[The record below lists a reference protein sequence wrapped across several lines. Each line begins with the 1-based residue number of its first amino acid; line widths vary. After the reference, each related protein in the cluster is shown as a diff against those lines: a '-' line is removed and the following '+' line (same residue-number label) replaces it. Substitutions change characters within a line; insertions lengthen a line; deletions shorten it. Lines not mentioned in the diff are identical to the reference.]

1 MIESIPVVAFPP
13 LRRPIVNSSDG
24 RVSQQKMKEKKEM
37 GVGGLVV
44 VDIII
49 WQSTHVSPYGHL

>member
-24 RVSQQKMKEKKEM
+24 RVSQPKMKEKKET

>member
-1 MIESIPVVAFPP
+1 
-13 LRRPIVNSSDG
+13 VNSSDG
-24 RVSQQKMKEKKEM
+24 RVSQPKMKEKKET